1 MSAGTFDLMRRTQ
14 SAIGLSGD
22 AIRSLPALVVS
33 RDGPFGGGI
42 GCALRRDRHQLAA
55 AVLDGG
61 VLELVVLPLGV
72 ERDARTGRDIVDD
85 VGRTDPAGHRLRI
98 APAPPLVATCAT

>member
-14 SAIGLSGD
+14 AAIGPSGD
-22 AIRSLPALVVS
+22 AIRSLSALVVGS
-33 RDGPFGGGI
+33 DGPLGGGI
-42 GCALRRDRHQLAA
+42 GCALRRDRYQLAA

-72 ERDARTGRDIVDD
+72 ERDARTGRDV
-85 VGRTDPAGHRLRI
+85 VGNVGCANSVGERLRI
-98 APAPPLVATCAT
+98 GRAGALV

>member
-14 SAIGLSGD
+14 AAIGLSID
-22 AIRSLPALVVS
+22 AMCSLPALVVGS
-33 RDGPFGGGI
+33 DGPLGGGI

-72 ERDARTGRDIVDD
+72 ERDARTGRDVLRD
-85 VGRTDPAGHRLRI
+85 VGRADRVGQRLRI
-98 APAPPLVATCAT
+98 GRAR